1 MALVKVKVLTEV
13 LNESGRK
20 KIETIQSENYEEPTD
35 EYGRTA
41 FWYEEN
47 SLRVPPELKEITKK
61 GENISME
68 DEDYDYIYN
77 IGYFKS
83 EDFQAVVDNED
94 VGSTIYT
101 ESVVLR
107 VLETA
112 RQIKNLIEKSYK
124 VLG

>member
-1 MALVKVKVLTEV
+1 MPLIKVKVLSEV

-20 KIETIQSENYEEPTD
+20 KVEQLQSENYDMPTD

-41 FWYEEN
+41 EWYEEN
-47 SLRVPPELKEITKK
+47 SLKCPADLREKTNRVDNV
-61 GENISME
+61 GME
-68 DEDYDYIYN
+68 DTDYDLSYN

-83 EDFQAVVDNED
+83 EDFQAVIDD
-94 VGSTIYT
+94 DKIGSTIYT

-112 RQIKNLIEKSYK
+112 RQVKNILDKNK
-124 VLG
+124 